1 MSNERIFNMSF
12 PLIYKMYVDKSEK
25 KGQTKAEVNTII
37 IWLTGYDQKQLD
49 SILDT
54 EIDLET
60 FFKNAPEI
68 NKNTEKITGSICGV
82 KIQEIEEPL
91 MKNIRYIDKLIDE
104 LAKGKAM
111 EKLLR
116 S

>member
-1 MSNERIFNMSF
+1 
-12 PLIYKMYVDKSEK
+12 MYVDKSEK